1 MTDISMASPI
11 IASEMG
17 PEFSLG
23 QDVPGKITL
32 RVGQGMTRTDDGNII
47 LDVAFINSLL
57 PDTPDGGNTLDRV
70 TAIGF
75 DPTDIANPIL
85 TLTIADGTQ
94 VMGGLPGVITE
105 QRLAQEKVE
114 VRSAFGTVL
123 NWRALPV

>member
-1 MTDISMASPI
+1 MTDISMTSPI
-11 IASEMG
+11 VPAELG
-17 PEFSLG
+17 PSFDLG
-23 QDVPGKITL
+23 QATPGKITL
-32 RVGQGMTRTDDGNII
+32 KLGQGINRTETGDINIDAAYI
-47 LDVAFINSLL
+47 ATLL
-57 PDTPDGGNTLDRV
+57 PDAPDGGNSLDRV